1 MEITI
6 YGITFL
12 GKLIGCRAAPRLR
25 CARVA
30 RARQDWQARIFWEVW
45 IGRREL
51 AHHEGR
57 AAIGEYR
64 AGVTAVGAQ
73 PSFGV
78 FQRIAHETRIAQ
90 SRA

>member
-12 GKLIGCRAAPRLR
+12 GKLIRYRAVRRLR
-25 CARVA
+25 FARVA
-30 RARQDWQARIFWEVW
+30 GARQDWQARIFWEVG

-51 AHHEGR
+51 AHQESR
-57 AAIGEYR
+57 AAVGKYR
-64 AGVTAVGAQ
+64 TAVAAVGAQ
-73 PSFGV
+73 SGFGV
-78 FQRIAHETRIAQ
+78 FRRIAHETRIAQ

>member
-12 GKLIGCRAAPRLR
+12 GKLIRYRAARR
-25 CARVA
+25 FRFARVA
-30 RARQDWQARIFWEVW
+30 GARQDWQARIFWEVG
-45 IGRREL
+45 IGDREL

-64 AGVTAVGAQ
+64 AGVTAVGAESGF
-73 PSFGV
+73 PISW
-78 FQRIAHETRIAQ
+78 RIAHGTRIAQ

>member
-12 GKLIGCRAAPRLR
+12 AQLIRRRVARRLR
-25 CARVA
+25 FARVA
-30 RARQDWQARIFWEVW
+30 GARQDWQARIFWKRR
-45 IGRREL
+45 IAGREL
-51 AHHEGR
+51 THHEGR

-64 AGVTAVGAQ
+64 AGVSAIGAE
-73 PSFGV
+73 PGFPISW
-78 FQRIAHETRIAQ
+78 RIAHGIRITQ